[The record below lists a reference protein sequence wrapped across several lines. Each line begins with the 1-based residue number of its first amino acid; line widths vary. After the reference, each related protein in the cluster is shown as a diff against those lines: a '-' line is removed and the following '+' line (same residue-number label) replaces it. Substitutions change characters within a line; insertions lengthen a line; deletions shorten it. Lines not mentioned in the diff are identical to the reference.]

1 MGHEREAHHE
11 LLPETRA
18 LIAAVERQSGRA
30 AVVRAD
36 TRVASRGRAIYVVS
50 DPDVTRH
57 LVLYDPS
64 ERRHLD
70 HLVAHEVGHAIQF
83 SEARPADRRVPVLTA
98 ERRAKAI
105 HQLAPEFEPLLGRR
119 LSPEAIAEVVP
130 LWLSGTVAQLSDT
143 PSDIRIERWLFQR
156 HAGLRAAQRASLLDQ
171 VRTLQRVLTP
181 AVERVTPRSIWLASN
196 AMNYV
201 LAKTVAEI
209 LSVPGAVRPYLGT
222 RAQGLGEE
230 LIRLAEGHSDHGLAR
245 DRRVTDAWAA
255 SFGFADW
262 FEWRRVDELPGHTG
276 IAIE

>member
-1 MGHEREAHHE
+1 MEHERYAHHE

-18 LIAAVERQSGRA
+18 LIAAVERQSGRGV
-30 AVVRAD
+30 VVRAD
-36 TRVASRGRAIYVVS
+36 PQVASRGRAIYVVS
-50 DPDVTRH
+50 DPDVSRD

-70 HLVAHEVGHAIQF
+70 HLVAHEVGHVIHF
-83 SEARPADRRVPVLTA
+83 SEPRPADRRVPVLTA
-98 ERRAKAI
+98 ERRAQAM
-105 HQLAPEFEPLLGRR
+105 HQLAPEFEPLRR
-119 LSPEAIAEVVP
+119 GLSPHAIAEVVP

-156 HAGLRAAQRASLLDQ
+156 HPGLRAHQRASLLDQ

-181 AVERVTPRSIWLASN
+181 AVERVTPRSVWLASN

-201 LAKTVAEI
+201 LAKTVADI

-222 RAQGLGEE
+222 PAQALGEDLIALAERHSNQGLAG
-230 LIRLAEGHSDHGLAR
+230 

-255 SFGFADW
+255 CFGFADW